1 MEITEEQKI
10 ARIKN
15 RKRTN
20 ILHKPEFF
28 VIEYLCKILP
38 MWMTPNVLT
47 GIGFFGSLV
56 AFIGILMAIENKYYF
71 ILSVIGLGI
80 QWFGDSL
87 DGRIAYYRNSPRKW
101 YGWVLDM
108 NLDWV
113 STALIAIGIYFY
125 FEDYKFMAIFFLSG
139 YGLTYILAVMRYKIT
154 DIYLIDADGL
164 LGPTELRILTCVAFL
179 GEIFIPNFFFVF
191 GVIATVVVNIINFFD
206 FQRIL
211 KLADERDKKELA
223 EKRNQ

>member
-1 MEITEEQKI
+1 MELSEEQKI
-10 ARIKN
+10 ARMKN

-28 VIEYLCKILP
+28 VIEFLCKILP
-38 MWMTPNVLT
+38 LWMTPNVLT
-47 GIGFFGSLV
+47 GIGFIGSLISFV
-56 AFIGILMAIENKYYF
+56 GILLANENKYYF
-71 ILSVIGLGI
+71 ILSIIGLAI

-108 NLDWV
+108 NLDWI
-113 STALIAIGIYFY
+113 STAMIAIGIYFY
-125 FEDYKFMAIFFLSG
+125 FPDYKFMAIFFLSG
-139 YGLTYILAVMRYKIT
+139 YGLTYILAIMRYKVT

-179 GEIFIPNFFFVF
+179 GEIFVPNFFFVF
-191 GVIATVVVNIINFFD
+191 GVIATVVVNVMNFFD
-206 FQRIL
+206 FFKIL
-211 KLADERDKKELA
+211 KLADERDKRELA
-223 EKRNQ
+223 EKKDQ

>member
-56 AFIGILMAIENKYYF
+56 AFIGILMASENKYF
-71 ILSVIGLGI
+71 MILSVIGLAI

-125 FEDYKFMAIFFLSG
+125 FEDY
-139 YGLTYILAVMRYKIT
+139 
-154 DIYLIDADGL
+154 
-164 LGPTELRILTCVAFL
+164 
-179 GEIFIPNFFFVF
+179 
-191 GVIATVVVNIINFFD
+191 
-206 FQRIL
+206 
-211 KLADERDKKELA
+211 
-223 EKRNQ
+223 

>member
-1 MEITEEQKI
+1 MEKTEAEKI

-20 ILHKPEFF
+20 ILHQPEFV

-38 MWMTPNVLT
+38 LWMTPNFLT
-47 GIGFFGSLV
+47 GIGFAGSIICFV
-56 AFIGILMAIENKYYF
+56 GILLAIENKHF
-71 ILSVIGLGI
+71 MILSVIGLAV

-108 NLDWV
+108 NLDWI
-113 STALIAIGIYFY
+113 STALIAISLYY
-125 FEDYKFMAIFFLSG
+125 YLPANKFIAVFFLSG
-139 YGLTYILAVMRYKIT
+139 YGLTYILAIMRYKIT

-164 LGPTELRILTCVAFL
+164 LGPTELRIVTSLALL
-179 GEIFIPNFFFVF
+179 GEIFIPNCLFFF
-191 GVIATVVVNIINFFD
+191 GVIASIIIYFMDFFE
-206 FQRIL
+206 FRKIL
-211 KLADERDKKELA
+211 KLADQRDKRELS
-223 EKRNQ
+223 EKNAK